1 MQRKNL
7 RFIERAGFAAGMA
20 VLMSGCESIFYYD
33 DPQGQQLQQQSV
45 MQQSLRQ
52 ESDQA
57 SREVAA
63 LRADL
68 HAFQESQ
75 KQLYTVIDELR
86 QENNARAQ
94 EIEKL
99 RSLVA
104 AMDSRVASSDGAW
117 RNEMS
122 SFKEKLAQDQQKAM
136 TKLTSN
142 LADEMARNLN
152 QARQAADSARAAQ
165 SASTQEYTVQSGDT
179 VSAIAK
185 AFGVTPAALCSANG
199 IKNNVIRVGQK
210 LKIPGK

>member
-1 MQRKNL
+1 MF
-7 RFIERAGFAAGMA
+7 RFPTQSAGFLAALGA
-20 VLMSGCESIFYYD
+20 AALLLQGCESMYYSEEQD
-33 DPQGQQLQQQSV
+33 IQLQRDRQQ
-45 MQQSLRQ
+45 MQQVLQQDTDRS
-52 ESDQA
+52 
-57 SREVAA
+57 SREVAT

-104 AMDSRVASSDGAW
+104 SLESRVGATDSAW
-117 RNEMS
+117 RNDML
-122 SFKEKLAQDQQKAM
+122 SFKEKLGQEQQKAM

-152 QARQAADSARAAQ
+152 QVRQANESAKAAA
-165 SASTQEYTVQSGDT
+165 SAQEYTVQAGDT

-185 AFGVTPAALCSANG
+185 AFGVSPEALCSANG
-199 IKNNVIRVGQK
+199 IQANKIRVGQR
-210 LKIPGK
+210 LKIPSR

>member
-1 MQRKNL
+1 MNGLTWRKAGRVAAL
-7 RFIERAGFAAGMA
+7 GSLALFIQ
-20 VLMSGCESIFYYD
+20 GCESFYYSEEQD
-33 DPQGQQLQQQSV
+33 LAAQQNLALQQN
-45 MQQSLRQ
+45 LRQ
-52 ESDQA
+52 SADQS

-63 LRADL
+63 LRSDL

-75 KQLYTVIDELR
+75 KQLYAVIDELR

-104 AMDSRVASSDGAW
+104 SLESRVSTSDNAW
-117 RNEMS
+117 RSDMA
-122 SFKEKLAQDQQKAM
+122 SFKDKLGQDQQKAM

-152 QARQAADSARAAQ
+152 QIRQSTESARASS
-165 SASTQEYTVQSGDT
+165 SAQEYTVQAGDT

-185 AFGVTPAALCSANG
+185 AFNTTPDALRSANG
-199 IKNNVIRVGQK
+199 IKGDRIRIGQK
-210 LKIPGK
+210 LKIPSR